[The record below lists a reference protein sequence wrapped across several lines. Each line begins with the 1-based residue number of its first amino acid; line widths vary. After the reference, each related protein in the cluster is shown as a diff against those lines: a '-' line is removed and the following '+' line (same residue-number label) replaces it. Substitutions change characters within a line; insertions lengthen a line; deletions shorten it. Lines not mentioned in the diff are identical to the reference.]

1 MVAEDRE
8 PQTVAGYI
16 SLLATTLKRARKRGA
31 PVPLQVIED
40 GMDILWEEDII
51 ARSAT
56 RDLWPSLDELD
67 RILSR

>member
-1 MVAEDRE
+1 M
-8 PQTVAGYI
+8 

-40 GMDILWEEDII
+40 GMGILWEEEEII

-56 RDLWPSLDELD
+56 RDRRPSL
-67 RILSR
+67 R